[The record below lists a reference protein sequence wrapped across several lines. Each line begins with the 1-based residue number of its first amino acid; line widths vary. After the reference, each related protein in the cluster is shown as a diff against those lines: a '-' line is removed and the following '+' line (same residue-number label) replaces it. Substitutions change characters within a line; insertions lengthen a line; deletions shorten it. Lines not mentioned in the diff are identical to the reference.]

1 MLIVAV
7 CLLVVALVP
16 LCGRSLRRLGDLPL
30 TQNWLVIAVLA
41 VQTLVVSFPPVGPG
55 WLQRALHVGS
65 YVGLGVYLW
74 LNRSTPWLWVVAL
87 GGGMNAVAITI
98 NRGVMPASTAALR
111 AAGLAPEA
119 DYANSAV
126 VDAPHFAMLGD
137 QFNTPRGL
145 PLANVFSIGD
155 IVVVAGLAVVVFAAS
170 KRPPPAGTM
179 GAPRVTRRPRAWIE
193 AGEGV
198 RQA

>member
-30 TQNWLVIAVLA
+30 TQNWLVIAALA
-41 VQTLVVSFPPVGPG
+41 VQTFVVSFPPVGPG
-55 WLQRALHVGS
+55 WLYRVLHLGS

-74 LNRSTPWLWVVAL
+74 LNRSISWLWVVAL
-87 GGGMNAVAITI
+87 GGGLNAVAITV
-98 NRGVMPASTAALR
+98 NRGVMPASTVALH

-119 DYANSAV
+119 GYANSAV
-126 VDAPHFAMLGD
+126 LDAPHFAMLGD

-145 PLANVFSIGD
+145 PLANVFSMGD
-155 IVVVAGLAVVVFAAS
+155 IVIVAGLAMVVFAAS
-170 KRPPPAGTM
+170 KRLPSAGTA
-179 GAPRVTRRPRAWIE
+179 GAPQVTRRPRAWIE